1 MFLNLESD
9 YGKVVDHVVIQITLI
24 LVILINIM
32 GSLND
37 AFQTIYFQNYLLY
50 YLNIT

>member
-1 MFLNLESD
+1 MFLDLETD
-9 YGKVVDHVVIQITLI
+9 YGKVVDHAVIQITLI
-24 LVILINIM
+24 LVIFINMM

-37 AFQTIYFQNYLLY
+37 AFQTIYFHNYLLY